1 MTLSE
6 FDVLGEEIRDEETEE
21 LVKKGD
27 PRRALVRY
35 QPDGSELFVS
45 ARINLPLLRT
55 AVSLPVLLL
64 KPSSRETEVLKPSN
78 PALEAAGVGTCLR
91 LKGRGGT
98 GGSWKESARI

>member
-35 QPDGSELFVS
+35 QP
-45 ARINLPLLRT
+45 RR
-55 AVSLPVLLL
+55 
-64 KPSSRETEVLKPSN
+64 
-78 PALEAAGVGTCLR
+78 
-91 LKGRGGT
+91 
-98 GGSWKESARI
+98 